1 MSKHFRITA
10 YNEEKDYSIILESN
24 GMFNSLWDFSSY
36 LTDKRLKIIVVGDTE
51 NESTSSNIT
60 TIYSDKMILRTIEKG
75 KPIIEKKQI
84 DDKIRKIIKVG
95 NFTYLK

>member
-36 LTDKRLKIIVVGDTE
+36 LTNKQLKIITVGDTE

-60 TIYSDKMILRTIEKG
+60 TVYSDKMILRTIEKG
-75 KPIIEKKQI
+75 KPIIEKRQI
-84 DDKIRKIIKVG
+84 DDKIRKVIKVG